1 MVVYVKQPCCVGTEV
16 GRAMVGFVAAE
27 EYRKNPKLRLEDIQ
41 YLQDWLSKE
50 QYLPTVSEELLILFL
65 HASYYKLEAAK
76 TFIDHYYTIK
86 THAPILFTRRDPLL
100 QELQDYFSVI
110 QVVILPEKDSQGNVV
125 VIARLKQEDPTVY
138 SHPLSIKTYIMVQDM
153 AVLEHGTVP
162 GFVHILDF
170 KGLTFRHLANI
181 NLTIIKQYFTYI
193 QVKEGFGNQI
203 NLCLDQGLNPGP
215 PAQKSD
221 TLPLDRQEGYPGII
235 SKDHV
240 IHVVSVTEKILAMC
254 KPFMKKELL
263 AKLQVHSGDMESFY
277 KMVPKKIL
285 PKDYGGDGETME
297 ELQRRTCE
305 KMLEHREWF
314 IQDEKMRV
322 DESKRPGKAKSAGD
336 VFGLEGSFKKLDI
349 D

>member
-1 MVVYVKQPCCVGTEV
+1 
-16 GRAMVGFVAAE
+16 MVGFVAAE

-110 QVVILPEKDSQGNVV
+110 QVVVLPEKDSQGNVV
-125 VIARLKQEDPTVY
+125 VIARLKQDDPTVY

-162 GFVHILDF
+162 GFIHILDF

-193 QVKEGFGNQI
+193 
-203 NLCLDQGLNPGP
+203 
-215 PAQKSD
+215 
-221 TLPLDRQEGYPGII
+221 QEGYPGII

-254 KPFMKKELL
+254 KPFMKKELI

-297 ELQRRTCE
+297 ELQSETTSR
-305 KMLEHREWF
+305 
-314 IQDEKMRV
+314 
-322 DESKRPGKAKSAGD
+322 
-336 VFGLEGSFKKLDI
+336 KLDLI
-349 D
+349 ALRENNI